1 MTLVM
6 GNSLHQPGASART
19 HVFIIG
25 VGRYR
30 HLFGGTSPTQG
41 VPPLGQLKSPPIS
54 ARALAKWFIDGQL
67 AGAPAPLGSVE
78 LLLSDSNGQDF
89 DGKQVADATS
99 QNIHTAFGQWKG
111 RCDANPNNVAVF
123 HFCGHGLQKHV
134 MALLPEDFAVSKDNL
149 WKDTID
155 FSTTYNGMARCR
167 AGTQLF
173 IIDACREL
181 SQAAIMDEE
190 FGGTALIS
198 PRLGEHNLRTAP
210 MLFGTKVGLQ
220 AFGDRNGVSRLTAA
234 LIDCLEGLGAT
245 EAGASWVIDT
255 QHLGTNVQR
264 LIKHQNEVQKIP
276 EEYRQVVVPDGESA
290 NGPQSLRV
298 FPAGSLPNVIVKLA
312 CNPDSIVQEV
322 TFFAEPEQGPR
333 QPAPKPG
340 PWMTTLPA
348 GRYVFGCS
356 FDLPG
361 GRSIVPA
368 PRAYVIPPVYDT
380 PINVPP
386 PHPVINVL
394 PLPPPP
400 PQV

>member
-1 MTLVM
+1 MTLVW
-6 GNSLHQPGASART
+6 GDPLHPPGAGQRT
-19 HVFIIG
+19 HAFIVG

-30 HLFGGTSPTQG
+30 HLFGGVAPTQG
-41 VPPLGQLKSPPIS
+41 IPALGQLTSPPIS
-54 ARALAKWFIDGQL
+54 ARALAEWFIKGRL
-67 AGAPAPLGSVE
+67 ADAPAPLGSVE
-78 LLLSDSNGQDF
+78 LLLSDRTGQNFADT
-89 DGKQVADATS
+89 QVADATS
-99 QNIHTAFGQWKG
+99 QNIHTAFGQWKV

-123 HFCGHGLQKHV
+123 YFCGHGLQKHV
-134 MALLPEDFAVSKDNL
+134 MSLLPEDFAVSKDNL

-155 FSTTYNGMARCR
+155 FSTTYNGMARCK

-181 SQAAIMDEE
+181 SQAAIMDED

-220 AFGDRNGVSRLTAA
+220 AFGDRNGVSRLTEA

-245 EAGASWVIDT
+245 EAGANWVIDT

-264 LIKHQNEVQKIP
+264 LVKHQNEVQKIP
-276 EEYRQVVVPDGESA
+276 EQHRQVVVPDGESA

-298 FPAGSLPNVIVKLA
+298 FPAGSLPNVIVKLG
-312 CNPDSIVQEV
+312 CIPDSIEQEV
-322 TFFAEPEQGPR
+322 TFFADPDQGPR
-333 QPAPKPG
+333 RPAPGKG
-340 PWMTTLPA
+340 PWITKLPA

-356 FDLPG
+356 FDLPEG
-361 GRSIVPA
+361 HIAVPA

-380 PINVPP
+380 PINVPR
-386 PHPVINVL
+386 PHPVINV
-394 PLPPPP
+394 PPP